1 MILYRGP
8 YPDAVLVATDVD
20 GECPELYVGLVPS
33 TARSI
38 EADRNGEWTVLI
50 ANLEE
55 VPMLEVFSFT
65 DEQRR
70 TFRWGMDED
79 RGETVILCD
88 VYQDYSLNVTTPEG
102 PKVRAMQVRGAG
114 KGSTAQIAY
123 DQALADL
130 VVNLKDA
137 EAKIRAMGDPEII
150 DVTLDEGPHRLFG
163 KKGEE

>member
-8 YPDAVLVATDVD
+8 YPDAVLVATDVTD
-20 GECPELYVGLVPS
+20 ECPELYVGLMPS
-33 TARSI
+33 TARAI
-38 EADRNGEWTVLI
+38 EADRNGEWSVII

-65 DEQRR
+65 DEKRR

-79 RGETVILCD
+79 RGETVILCN
-88 VYQDYSLNVTTPEG
+88 VFQDYSLAVETPEG
-102 PKVRAMQVRGAG
+102 PKMRGVQVMGAG

-123 DQALADL
+123 DAALADL
-130 VVNLKDA
+130 VVNFKDA
-137 EAKIRAMGDPEII
+137 EAKIRAMGDPPITDI
-150 DVTLDEGPHRLFG
+150 SLDEGPHRLFG